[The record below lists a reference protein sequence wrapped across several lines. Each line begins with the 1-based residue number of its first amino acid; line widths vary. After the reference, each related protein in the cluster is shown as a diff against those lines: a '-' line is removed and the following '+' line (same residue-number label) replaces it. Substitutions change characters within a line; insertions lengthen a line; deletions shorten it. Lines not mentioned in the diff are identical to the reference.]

1 MSRATKAWILAGAAL
16 VAACGPGGGEGPE
29 PDARPPAP
37 DAGFDAGPVPVPDA
51 APDATPDAGPTT
63 PESCLPGC
71 AGSRAFDAQAYDL
84 SAEVDWD
91 ASAIHARE
99 TITLIPAADAPV
111 ISLDADGLVVTG
123 VHAGG
128 QPLAYAV
135 DAEARTL
142 RVDLTPLA
150 PGGAPVTFVV
160 AYDAP
165 ASGSLFF
172 FRPRRDDPAQS
183 RIAYTV
189 SEPIYG
195 SRWLAAKHDPSDRA
209 LFSVTLAVPPEHDV
223 IANGQRISDE
233 VVADQR
239 VVRYEMDR
247 PLPTYLMAFA
257 TGDLVHA
264 ERAKGRTPIS
274 LWYRRGL
281 AVDPTVNLDIVASA
295 MRELEAR
302 LGRYPF
308 DSYATVL
315 IPEFLHGGME
325 HATIT
330 FNNERSGLGNGN
342 APLNAHE
349 LAHHWF
355 GDWVTMRTY
364 DDVWVKEGMAT
375 LLESEVTG
383 AGRDLAGTGR
393 RFGGDFIYR
402 QGAAIVD
409 AELTGLDKYY
419 TGGPYQRGAWLI
431 TQIRERVG
439 DEVFWATLRDVL
451 DEYALDSIDGESFVR
466 SFAPALDEATIA
478 RILASLD
485 EHIAPTIDIETAS
498 VEAGTDVT
506 FVLQDPSATLVT
518 PVEVTVVDALGA
530 AVVHTLGVDLAT
542 TLTVPSGGYL
552 APDERDLHPWSR
564 TFTTSATWG
573 SLAPLF
579 FPGTAEGRRTLEDRS
594 PRHQEVATGE
604 GFFYVESPD
613 ELAGMVRRLDSRR
626 ARASATRQGCG
637 LATWSGDPA
646 PWQPTLGALLR
657 EPAEPRFDPNLGQCG
672 AELPPAIFGAELRA
686 QLATPAATGLAR
698 LEYLLSFDYG
708 ADSLDLIGRVATGAL
723 GLATRDDALWRLAY
737 QANPWF
743 IYTPVP
749 DEQRPAWAA
758 FFRERLADSS
768 SRTRFLPVWYG
779 VTGLGDAAALPVLA
793 DVFDDQRLSAADQAW
808 VLCGAHALAADPAAW
823 DALVAASAGWTTLAP
838 AAAEVLADPGVC
850 GP

>member
-1 MSRATKAWILAGAAL
+1 MSRSTNTWILAGAAL
-16 VAACGPGGGEGPE
+16 VAACGPGGGEDPA

-37 DAGFDAGPVPVPDA
+37 DAGPDAGPVPLPDA
-51 APDATPDAGPTT
+51 APDATPTT
-63 PESCLPGC
+63 PASCLPGC
-71 AGSRAFDAQAYDL
+71 EGSRAFDALAYDL

-91 ASAIHARE
+91 AKAIHAQE
-99 TITLIPAADAPV
+99 TVTLITAADAPV
-111 ISLDADGLVVTG
+111 VTLDADGLVVTR

-128 QPLAYAV
+128 QPLAHAI
-135 DAEARTL
+135 DAEAKTL
-142 RVDLTPLA
+142 RIDLTPLA
-150 PGGAPVTFVV
+150 LGSAPVTFVIE
-160 AYDAP
+160 YDAL
-165 ASGSLFF
+165 ASASLVF

-183 RIAYTV
+183 RIAYTI
-189 SEPIYG
+189 SEPIHG

-209 LFSVTLAVPPEHDV
+209 LFSVTLAVPADHDV
-223 IANGQRISDE
+223 IANGHRISDE

-239 VVRYEMDR
+239 VVRFEMDR

-257 TGDLVHA
+257 TGELVHA
-264 ERAKGRTPIS
+264 DRAKGGTPIS

-281 AVDPTVNLDIVASA
+281 AVDPRVNLDIVAST

-315 IPEFLHGGME
+315 IPEFMHGGME

-330 FNNERSGLGNGN
+330 FNTERSGLGNGN
-342 APLNAHE
+342 PSLNAHE

-393 RFGGDFIYR
+393 RFGGDFTYR

-409 AELTGLDKYY
+409 TELTGLDKYY

-431 TQIRERVG
+431 TQIRELVG

-485 EHIAPTIDIETAS
+485 EHVAPTIDIETAA
-498 VEAGTDVT
+498 VDTGTDVT
-506 FVLQDPSATLVT
+506 FMLQDPSATLVT

-530 AVVHTLGVDLAT
+530 AVVYTLGVDLAT
-542 TLTVPSGGYL
+542 TLTVPAGGYL

-564 TFTTSATWG
+564 TFTTSSTWG
-573 SLAPLF
+573 SLTPLF
-579 FPGTAEGRRTLEDRS
+579 FPGTREARRTLEDRS
-594 PRHQEVATGE
+594 ARHQEVATGE
-604 GFFYVESPD
+604 GFFHVESPD
-613 ELAGMVRRLDSRR
+613 ELAGLVHRLDSRR

-637 LATWSGDPA
+637 LANWSGDA
-646 PWQPTLGALLR
+646 AAWLPTLAALLR

-686 QLATPAATGLAR
+686 QIATPRATGLAR

-708 ADSLDLIGRVATGAL
+708 ADSLDLVGRVATGAL
-723 GLATRDDALWRLAY
+723 GVATRDDAMWRLAY
-737 QANPWF
+737 QASPWF
-743 IYTPVP
+743 IYTPVL
-749 DEQRPAWAA
+749 DEQRPAWMA
-758 FFRERLADSS
+758 FFRDRLADSS

-779 VTGLGDAAALPVLA
+779 IIGLGDGEALPILA
-793 DVFDDQRLSAADQAW
+793 DVFDDQRLPAPDQAW
-808 VLCGAHALAADPAAW
+808 VLCGAHALATDPAAW
-823 DALVAASAGWTTLAP
+823 DALVAASVGWTTLAP
-838 AAAEVLADPGVC
+838 AAAEVLADPAVC
-850 GP
+850 HQ